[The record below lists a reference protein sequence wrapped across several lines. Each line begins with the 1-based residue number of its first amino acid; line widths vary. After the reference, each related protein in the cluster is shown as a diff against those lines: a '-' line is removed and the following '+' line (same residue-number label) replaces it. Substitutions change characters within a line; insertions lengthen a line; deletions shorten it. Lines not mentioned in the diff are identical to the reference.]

1 MLIRSVGER
10 ADDGD
15 VVEDTRTRYKEEEET
30 LGVWHA
36 CFLAARTCL
45 RFMSHLHLLV
55 LVVLVQYTNT
65 DRLST
70 YKLRQDNDTGSAK
83 LILVGFSDQQARNNY
98 CYAGFNWLSTQKVLF
113 MVIR

>member
-15 VVEDTRTRYKEEEET
+15 VVEDTRTRDKEEEET

-55 LVVLVQYTNT
+55 LVVQYTNT

-70 YKLRQDNDTGSAK
+70 YKLRQDNEAGSAK
-83 LILVGFSDQQARNNY
+83 LIFVGFSDQQARNNY
-98 CYAGFNWLSTQKVLF
+98 CYAGFNWLSTQNVLF